1 MSLEPNIAA
10 ALPGLP
16 RFDWIDPVTE
26 RRQMRA
32 LLEEH
37 TGIAVPGEDR
47 LEIEDRQI
55 ADGLTV
61 RLYLPRERST
71 TVPGVL
77 FFHGGGFTAGDLD
90 TEHGMAV
97 RTACDGECAV
107 VSVDYR
113 LAPEH
118 PFPAALDGGWTA
130 LQWLSDSAREL
141 DIDST
146 RLGVAGG
153 SAGANLAAATA
164 LLARDRGGPRLV
176 FQLLV
181 VPVLDHRCDT
191 QSMRARAAT
200 PVIAADGIA
209 RAWHWYLGTDRSDV
223 SPYASPMRATDLRGL
238 PPAYI
243 ETAEYDPLRDEGILY
258 ALRLLNDGVPV
269 ELHQYPNAFHGSVEL
284 VPHVMRS
291 QQALAARRS
300 ALRCAFARGPQA

>member
-1 MSLEPNIAA
+1 MALDPNIAA

-16 RFDWIDPVTE
+16 RFDWIDPVAE

-37 TGIAVPGEDR
+37 AGIPVPGEER

-55 ADGLTV
+55 GDGLTV
-61 RLYLPRERST
+61 RIYLPRERRT
-71 TVPGVL
+71 AVPGVL

-97 RTACDGECAV
+97 RTACDADCAV

-118 PFPAALDGGWTA
+118 RFPAALDDGWTA
-130 LQWLSDSAREL
+130 LEWLAATAPEL
-141 DIDST
+141 GIDAT
-146 RLGVAGG
+146 RLAVAGG

-164 LLARDRGGPRLV
+164 LLARDRSGPKLV

-181 VPVLDHRCDT
+181 VPVLDHRCAT
-191 QSMRARAAT
+191 ESMRGGVDT
-200 PVIAADGIA
+200 PVITATGIA
-209 RAWHWYLGTDRSDV
+209 RAWRWYLGGDDLEV
-223 SPYASPMRATDLRGL
+223 SPYASPMLAAELSGL

-243 ETAEYDPLRDEGILY
+243 ETAEHDPLRDEGILY
-258 ALRLLNDGVPV
+258 ALRLLNAGVPV
-269 ELHQYPNAFHGSVEL
+269 SLHQYPDAFHGSVEL
-284 VPHVMRS
+284 VPDAASSHE
-291 QQALAARRS
+291 ALTARRE
-300 ALRCAFARGPQA
+300 ALRAAFGIGRP